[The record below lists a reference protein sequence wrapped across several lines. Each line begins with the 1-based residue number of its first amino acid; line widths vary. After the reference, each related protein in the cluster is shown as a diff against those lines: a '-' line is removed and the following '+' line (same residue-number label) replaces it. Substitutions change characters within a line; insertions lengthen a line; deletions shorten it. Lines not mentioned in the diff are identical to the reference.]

1 MEDNI
6 LNKEIIGCE
15 INCQDLQAKLN
26 LNSTEA
32 KRKLSFLSERLMSCL
47 GKAFL
52 SVEIFSIYKN
62 FSFCH

>member
-15 INCQDLQAKLN
+15 IDCQDLRAKLN

-32 KRKLSFLSERLMSCL
+32 KRKLSFLSERLMSYL

-52 SVEIFSIYKN
+52 SVEIFAIHKN
-62 FSFCH
+62 FSFFH